1 MLKLDYKKIDEL
13 ANRVGGALRLTSL
26 IVSRARQIVKK
37 SPILV
42 ETESDDP
49 VQIAFQELME
59 GKIRLR
65 EEYEQVPATPVSQ
78 ENKEKTL

>member
-1 MLKLDYKKIDEL
+1 MDYKKIDEL

-37 SPILV
+37 SPVLV

-49 VQIAFQELME
+49 VQIAFHELMD

-65 EEYEQVPATPVSQ
+65 EEGEQVPVVPVPQ
-78 ENKEKTL
+78 ENTEKPL

>member
-49 VQIAFQELME
+49 VQIAFHELMD

-65 EEYEQVPATPVSQ
+65 EEGEQVPSAPVPQ
-78 ENKEKTL
+78 ENTEKTL

>member
-1 MLKLDYKKIDEL
+1 MDYKKIDEL

-37 SPILV
+37 SPVLV

-49 VQIAFQELME
+49 VQIAFHELMD

-65 EEYEQVPATPVSQ
+65 EEGEQVPVAPVSQ
-78 ENKEKTL
+78 ENTEKTL

>member
-1 MLKLDYKKIDEL
+1 MDYKKIDEL

-42 ETESDDP
+42 ETETDDP
-49 VQIAFQELME
+49 VQISFHELMD

-65 EEYEQVPATPVSQ
+65 EEGEQTPRAPVAQ
-78 ENKEKTL
+78 ENTEKTL

>member
-1 MLKLDYKKIDEL
+1 MFKLDYKKIDEL

-65 EEYEQVPATPVSQ
+65 EEYEQVPVAPVPQ

>member
-1 MLKLDYKKIDEL
+1 MDYKKIDEL

-26 IVSRARQIVKK
+26 IVSRSRQIVKK

-42 ETESDDP
+42 ETDTDDP
-49 VQIAFQELME
+49 VQIAFHELMD

-65 EEYEQVPATPVSQ
+65 EEGERTPSAPAEQESQ
-78 ENKEKTL
+78 EKV

>member
-1 MLKLDYKKIDEL
+1 MFKLDYKKIDEL

-65 EEYEQVPATPVSQ
+65 EECEQVPSAPVPQ
-78 ENKEKTL
+78 ENIEKTL

>member
-1 MLKLDYKKIDEL
+1 MFKLDYKKIDEL

-65 EEYEQVPATPVSQ
+65 EEYEQVPVVPVPQ
-78 ENKEKTL
+78 ENKEKPF

>member
-1 MLKLDYKKIDEL
+1 MFKLDYKKIDEL

-65 EEYEQVPATPVSQ
+65 EEYEQVPVVPVSQ